1 MRRAMREE
9 KGFTL
14 VELMIVIAIIGILAA
29 IAIPQFAAYRE
40 RGWVA
45 SMQSDCRAAVT
56 AEEAYFAENSTYIPV
71 DNKSDV
77 TDELGEFGLK
87 KLSDGNSITIAAST
101 DINKDFKVTVTSDKT
116 DSKQVT
122 YDSTTGET
130 KVETVAGGGGEGGG
144 GGGE

>member
-1 MRRAMREE
+1 MPCHISQIIVYVYTILRR
-9 KGFTL
+9 L
-14 VELMIVIAIIGILAA
+14 I
-29 IAIPQFAAYRE
+29 
-40 RGWVA
+40 
-45 SMQSDCRAAVT
+45 
-56 AEEAYFAENSTYIPV
+56 
-71 DNKSDV
+71 